1 MRCGTNTTPAFLW
14 PPKLF
19 SLNQNA
25 RRRVERYLL
34 RQARDRAKPGRVEGS
49 AMRVRWNYCL
59 GGIGLAAA
67 SFVVGLEV
75 ENAIART
82 ETTVSTATSIDRSF
96 KGDRLQ
102 TPTTN
107 RVRPSTSPTST
118 SPSGES
124 KPLDGCESSASTI
137 RIKPIIERCF
147 ASAPTSSELG

>member
-1 MRCGTNTTPAFLW
+1 MRCGANTTPAFLW
-14 PPKLF
+14 PAELF
-19 SLNQNA
+19 PLNQNA

-107 RVRPSTSPTST
+107 RVRPSTSP
-118 SPSGES
+118 SGES

-147 ASAPTSSELG
+147 AAAPASSELG